1 MAKSGTLHCP
11 LCAIKKSCRLSEF
24 LYVPRQEMV
33 EKIQATPIQLDQTRP
48 VLQMRKSK
56 TEDGTDLSDEF
67 VSDESDNTE
76 DEPAS
81 NESTRSDI
89 PHLASEALFLF
100 GRKS

>member
-1 MAKSGTLHCP
+1 
-11 LCAIKKSCRLSEF
+11 
-24 LYVPRQEMV
+24 MV
-33 EKIQATPIQLDQTRP
+33 KKIQATPIQLDQTRP
-48 VLQMRKSK
+48 VLQMKKSK

-76 DEPAS
+76 DEDKPAS
-81 NESTRSDI
+81 NESIRSDI